1 LKDPAALMEK
11 AMSIAQNP
19 NFARDL
25 ETGKKIVTEIANF
38 DFKQMAQNFAKY
50 GLNPPKN
57 SKAK

>member
-1 LKDPAALMEK
+1 MEK

-38 DFKQMAQNFAKY
+38 DFK
-50 GLNPPKN
+50 
-57 SKAK
+57 